1 MNSSVPAV
9 SKKQNNSLPAEKPV
23 KRNIVRMIGEVDR
36 PLMLIIVALICVGL
50 VMIFSSSYAH
60 AETRYGDSYRLI
72 KSQLRSA
79 LIGLAAMLLVTRL
92 DYRIIKKF
100 GLIACLVIYGLNY
113 AVPFIGSVFGG
124 AKRWIQFSGFTMQP
138 SELLKFAVILA
149 AAIYISDNYHKI
161 SSANTFRS
169 QIRTLVPIAA
179 IAVFAA
185 GATLFQNHA
194 SATIIMLCLSFAMLL
209 MSNIKLRWVMIALV
223 AVGIV
228 GVLMFTVFRGVIQ
241 ELVPQV
247 FTRLEVWEDPFAYM
261 SNASGG
267 KGWQPAQSLYAIA
280 SGGFWGLGLGQSN
293 QKLGYLPEPYNDYI
307 FAILCEELGL
317 FGAIIVIALFA
328 AFIIRGFIIA
338 SRAPD
343 RFSQLLTMGIVSQ
356 VGIQVALNLAVVT
369 NTLPSTG
376 IGLPF
381 FSYGGTA
388 LIILL
393 TEMGIVLSVSRYSY
407 IEKG

>member
-1 MNSSVPAV
+1 MKSNLPAV
-9 SKKQNNSLPAEKPV
+9 STQQNNSLPAEKPV
-23 KRNIVRMIGEVDR
+23 KRNIVRIIGEVDR
-36 PLMLIIVALICVGL
+36 PLMLIIVALICIGL

-60 AETRYGDSYRLI
+60 ADTRYGDSYRLI
-72 KSQLRSA
+72 KSQLRA
-79 LIGLAAMLLVTRL
+79 AFIGLATMLLVTRL

-100 GLIACLVIYGLNY
+100 GVIACIVIYGLNY
-113 AVPFIGSVFGG
+113 AVPFIGTVFSG
-124 AKRWIQFSGFTMQP
+124 AKRWIQFGGFTMQP

-149 AAIYISDNYHKI
+149 CAIYISDNYHKI
-161 SSANTFRS
+161 SASKTWRS
-169 QIRTLVPIAA
+169 QLRTLLPLGVFAL
-179 IAVFAA
+179 FAA
-185 GATLFQNHA
+185 GATMFQNHF
-194 SATIIMLCLSFAMLL
+194 SATIIMVCIAFAMLVI
-209 MSNIKLRWVMIALV
+209 SNIKIRWVLIAIGIV
-223 AVGIV
+223 AVA
-228 GVLMFTVFRGVIQ
+228 GVLLFTVFRGVLL

-247 FTRLEVWEDPFAYM
+247 FTRLEVWENPFAYM
-261 SNASGG
+261 SPSTGG
-267 KGWQPAQSLYAIA
+267 KGYQPAQSLYAIA

-328 AFIIRGFIIA
+328 AFIIRGFIVA

-356 VGIQVALNLAVVT
+356 VAIQVILNLAVVT
-369 NTLPSTG
+369 NTVPSTG

>member
-1 MNSSVPAV
+1 MNSSLPAV
-9 SKKQNNSLPAEKPV
+9 SKKQNSSLPAEKPV

-72 KSQLRSA
+72 KSQLRAA

-92 DYRIIKKF
+92 DYRLIKKF

-169 QIRTLVPIAA
+169 QLRTLLPIAL

-194 SATIIMLCLSFAMLL
+194 SATIIMLCLAFAMLV
-209 MSNIKLRWVMIALV
+209 MSNIKLRWVMIALGVV
-223 AVGIV
+223 AVA
-228 GVLMFTVFRGVIQ
+228 GVLMFTVFRGVIE

-343 RFSQLLTMGIVSQ
+343 RFSQLLTMGIVAQ

>member
-1 MNSSVPAV
+1 MNSSLPAV
-9 SKKQNNSLPAEKPV
+9 SKQQNNSLPAERPV

-36 PLMLIIVALICVGL
+36 PMLLIIVALICIGL

-72 KSQLRSA
+72 KSQLRAA
-79 LIGLAAMLLVTRL
+79 LIGLATMLLVTRL

-161 SSANTFRS
+161 SSANTFKL
-169 QIRTLVPIAA
+169 QLRTLVPIG
-179 IAVFAA
+179 IITVLAA

-194 SATIIMLCLSFAMLL
+194 SATIIMLCLAFAMLV
-209 MSNIKLRWVMIALV
+209 MSNIKLRWVLIALGVV
-223 AVGIV
+223 AVV
-228 GVLMFTVFRGVIQ
+228 GVLMFTVFRGVIE

-261 SNASGG
+261 SNATGG

>member
-60 AETRYGDSYRLI
+60 AETHYGDSYRLI

>member
-1 MNSSVPAV
+1 MNSSLPAV
-9 SKKQNNSLPAEKPV
+9 SKQQNNSLPAERPV

-36 PLMLIIVALICVGL
+36 PMLLIIVALICIGL

-72 KSQLRSA
+72 KSQLRAA
-79 LIGLAAMLLVTRL
+79 LIGLATMLLVTRL

-149 AAIYISDNYHKI
+149 SAIYISDNYHKI
-161 SSANTFRS
+161 SSANTFKL
-169 QIRTLVPIAA
+169 QLRTLVPIGV
-179 IAVFAA
+179 ITVLAA

-194 SATIIMLCLSFAMLL
+194 SATIIMLCLAFAMLV
-209 MSNIKLRWVMIALV
+209 MSNIKLRWVLIALGVV
-223 AVGIV
+223 AVV
-228 GVLMFTVFRGVIQ
+228 GVLMFTVFRGVIE

-261 SNASGG
+261 SNATGG

>member
-1 MNSSVPAV
+1 MNSSLPAV
-9 SKKQNNSLPAEKPV
+9 SKQQNNSLPAERPV

-36 PLMLIIVALICVGL
+36 PLLLIIVALICIGL

-72 KSQLRSA
+72 KSQLRAA
-79 LIGLAAMLLVTRL
+79 LIGLATMLLVTRL

-161 SSANTFRS
+161 SSANTFKL
-169 QIRTLVPIAA
+169 QLRTLVPIG
-179 IAVFAA
+179 IITVLAA

-194 SATIIMLCLSFAMLL
+194 SATIIMLCLAFAMLV
-209 MSNIKLRWVMIALV
+209 MSNIKLRWVLIALGVV
-223 AVGIV
+223 AVV
-228 GVLMFTVFRGVIQ
+228 GVLMFTVFRGVIE

-261 SNASGG
+261 SNATGG

>member
-1 MNSSVPAV
+1 MNSSLPAV
-9 SKKQNNSLPAEKPV
+9 SKQQNNSLPAERPV

-36 PLMLIIVALICVGL
+36 PLLLIIVALICIGL

-72 KSQLRSA
+72 KSQLRAA
-79 LIGLAAMLLVTRL
+79 LIGLATMLLVTRL

-161 SSANTFRS
+161 SSANTFKL
-169 QIRTLVPIAA
+169 QLRTLVPIGV
-179 IAVFAA
+179 ITVLAA

-194 SATIIMLCLSFAMLL
+194 SATIIMLCLAFAMLV
-209 MSNIKLRWVMIALV
+209 MSNIKLRWVLIALGVV
-223 AVGIV
+223 AVV
-228 GVLMFTVFRGVIQ
+228 GVLMFTVFRGVIE

-261 SNASGG
+261 SNATGG

-393 TEMGIVLSVSRYSY
+393 TEMGIVLSISRYSY

>member
-1 MNSSVPAV
+1 MNSSLPAV
-9 SKKQNNSLPAEKPV
+9 SQQQNSSLPAERPA

-36 PLMLIIVALICVGL
+36 PMMLIIVALLCIGL
-50 VMIFSSSYAH
+50 VMVFSSSYAH

-79 LIGLAAMLLVTRL
+79 LIGLAMMLAVTRL
-92 DYRIIKKF
+92 DYRIIKRF
-100 GLIACLVIYGLNY
+100 GLIACLAIYGLNY

-124 AKRWIQFSGFTMQP
+124 AKRWIEIGSFTMQP

-149 AAIYISDNYHKI
+149 AAIYVSDNYHKI
-161 SSANTFRS
+161 SSANNFRS
-169 QIRTLVPIAA
+169 QLRTLVPMGLIAILA
-179 IAVFAA
+179 CAS
-185 GATLFQNHA
+185 TLLQNHF
-194 SATIIMLCLSFAMLL
+194 SATVIMACLAFAMLM
-209 MSNIKLRWVMIALV
+209 MSNIKLRWVIV
-223 AVGIV
+223 AIVVAGIL
-228 GVLMFTVFRGVIQ
+228 GVLLFTVFRGVLE

-247 FTRLEVWEDPFAYM
+247 FTRLKIWEDPFSYM
-261 SNASGG
+261 TKASGG
-267 KGWQPAQSLYAIA
+267 EGWQPAQSLYAIA
-280 SGGFWGLGLGQSN
+280 SGGFWGVGLGQSS

-317 FGAIIVIALFA
+317 FFAIIVIALFG
-328 AFIIRGFIIA
+328 AFIVRGFIIA

-343 RFSQLLTMGIVSQ
+343 RFSQLLTMGIVCQ
-356 VGIQVALNLAVVT
+356 VAIQVCLNLAVVT

>member
-1 MNSSVPAV
+1 MNSNLPAV
-9 SKKQNNSLPAEKPV
+9 SKKQNSSLPAERPV

-36 PLMLIIVALICVGL
+36 PLMLIIIALICFGL
-50 VMIFSSSYAH
+50 VMVFSSSYAH
-60 AETRYGDSYRLI
+60 ADTRYGDSYRLI

-79 LIGLAAMLLVTRL
+79 LIGLAAMLAVTRL

-113 AVPFIGSVFGG
+113 AVPFIGTVFSG
-124 AKRWIQFSGFTMQP
+124 AKRWIQFGSFTMQP

-161 SSANTFRS
+161 SSATTFKA
-169 QIRTLVPIAA
+169 QIRTLLPMAVIA
-179 IAVFAA
+179 IAAA
-185 GATLFQNHA
+185 GATMFQNHF
-194 SATIIMLCLSFAMLL
+194 SATIIMACLAFAMLL
-209 MSNIKLRWVMIALV
+209 MSNIKLRWVMV
-223 AVGIV
+223 AIVAAGIV
-228 GVLMFTVFRGVIQ
+228 GVLLFTVFRGVLE

-247 FTRLEVWEDPFAYM
+247 FVRLEVWEDPFKYM
-261 SNASGG
+261 SVASGG
-267 KGWQPAQSLYAIA
+267 KGYQPAQSLYAIA

-317 FGAIIVIALFA
+317 FGAILVIALFA
-328 AFIIRGFIIA
+328 AFIIRGFIVA

-381 FSYGGTA
+381 FSFGGTA

-393 TEMGIVLSVSRYSY
+393 TEMGIILSVSRYSY
-407 IEKG
+407 VEKG

>member
-1 MNSSVPAV
+1 MNSSLPAV
-9 SKKQNNSLPAEKPV
+9 SKQQNNSLPAERPV

-36 PLMLIIVALICVGL
+36 PLLLIIVALICIGL

-72 KSQLRSA
+72 KSQLRAA
-79 LIGLAAMLLVTRL
+79 LIGLATMLLVTRL

-161 SSANTFRS
+161 SSANTFKL
-169 QIRTLVPIAA
+169 QLRTLVPIGV
-179 IAVFAA
+179 ITVLAA

-194 SATIIMLCLSFAMLL
+194 SATIIMLCLAFAMLV
-209 MSNIKLRWVMIALV
+209 MSNIKLRWVLIALGVV
-223 AVGIV
+223 AVV
-228 GVLMFTVFRGVIQ
+228 GVLMFTVFRGVIE

-261 SNASGG
+261 SNATGG

>member
-1 MNSSVPAV
+1 MNSSLPAV
-9 SKKQNNSLPAEKPV
+9 SKQQNNSLPAERPV

-36 PLMLIIVALICVGL
+36 PLLLIIVALICIGL

-72 KSQLRSA
+72 KSQLRAA
-79 LIGLAAMLLVTRL
+79 LIGLATMLLVTRL

-161 SSANTFRS
+161 SSANTFKL
-169 QIRTLVPIAA
+169 QLRTLVPIGV
-179 IAVFAA
+179 ITVLAA

-194 SATIIMLCLSFAMLL
+194 SATIIMLCLAFAMLV
-209 MSNIKLRWVMIALV
+209 MSNIKLRWVLIALGVV
-223 AVGIV
+223 AVV
-228 GVLMFTVFRGVIQ
+228 GVLMFTVFRGVIE

-247 FTRLEVWEDPFAYM
+247 FTRLEVWENPFAYM
-261 SNASGG
+261 SNATGG

>member
-1 MNSSVPAV
+1 
-9 SKKQNNSLPAEKPV
+9 
-23 KRNIVRMIGEVDR
+23 MIGEVDR
-36 PLMLIIVALICVGL
+36 PLLLIIVALICIGL

-72 KSQLRSA
+72 KSQLRAA
-79 LIGLAAMLLVTRL
+79 LIGLATMLLVTRL

-161 SSANTFRS
+161 SSANTFKL
-169 QIRTLVPIAA
+169 QLRTLVPIG
-179 IAVFAA
+179 IITVLAA

-194 SATIIMLCLSFAMLL
+194 SATIIMLCLAFAMLV
-209 MSNIKLRWVMIALV
+209 MSNIKLRWVLIALGVV
-223 AVGIV
+223 AVV
-228 GVLMFTVFRGVIQ
+228 GVLMFTVFRGVIE

-261 SNASGG
+261 SNATGG

>member
-1 MNSSVPAV
+1 MNSSLPAV
-9 SKKQNNSLPAEKPV
+9 SKQQNNSLPAERPA
-23 KRNIVRMIGEVDR
+23 KRNIVRIIGEVDR
-36 PLMLIIVALICVGL
+36 PLMLIIVALICIGL

-72 KSQLRSA
+72 KSQLRAA
-79 LIGLAAMLLVTRL
+79 LIGLATMLLVTRL
-92 DYRIIKKF
+92 DYRVIKKF

-149 AAIYISDNYHKI
+149 AAIYIADNYHKI
-161 SSANTFRS
+161 SSANTFKS
-169 QIRTLVPIAA
+169 QIRTLAPIAF
-179 IAVFAA
+179 IAALAA

-194 SATIIMLCLSFAMLL
+194 SATIIMLCLAFAMLL
-209 MSNIKLRWVMIALV
+209 MSNIKLRWVMIAIIAV
-223 AVGIV
+223 AIV
-228 GVLMFTVFRGVIQ
+228 GVLMFTVFRGVLE

-247 FTRLEVWEDPFAYM
+247 FTRLKIWEDPFAYM
-261 SNASGG
+261 HASNGG
-267 KGWQPAQSLYAIA
+267 EGWQPAQSLYAIA

>member
-1 MNSSVPAV
+1 MNSSHPAV
-9 SKKQNNSLPAEKPV
+9 SKQQNNSLPAERPV

-36 PLMLIIVALICVGL
+36 PMLLIIVALICIGL

-72 KSQLRSA
+72 KSQLRAA
-79 LIGLAAMLLVTRL
+79 LIGLATMLLVTRL

-161 SSANTFRS
+161 SSANTFKL
-169 QIRTLVPIAA
+169 QLRTLVPIG
-179 IAVFAA
+179 IITVLAA

-194 SATIIMLCLSFAMLL
+194 SATIIMLCLAFAMLV
-209 MSNIKLRWVMIALV
+209 MSNIKLRWVLIALGVV
-223 AVGIV
+223 AVV
-228 GVLMFTVFRGVIQ
+228 GVLMFTVFRGVIE

-261 SNASGG
+261 SNATGG